1 MDMGRVIDII
11 YFDVSYTV
19 GTVPHSV
26 LVWKEGEVS
35 QQTQPT
41 GEWEEVKYTSEGEWH
56 HR

>member
-26 LVWKEGEVS
+26 LLWKEGEVS